1 MLSSNKFIEII
12 GPKILLEQPKKI
24 LISGPSGFVGSRLV
38 DTLVAIHK
46 YRSQNG
52 VEPGELILLSA
63 SPGKLMNRLS
73 KRYGV
78 DGLKSIKASR
88 ADYYSQHDITTWTHH
103 LGSLGAEGRHTVFVN
118 LAAVSGPKEGK
129 PHAMESVNYHAAFAV
144 SKACEQLEIGHF
156 IQSSSQA
163 VNAERAG
170 QVPYSKGKSMA
181 DFAMSRLNIPVSI
194 CVFGLLYC
202 KTDRVVGQDGK
213 NLNLIDLS
221 LLPLTPILGNGT
233 APLQPLEVSDAAQ
246 RIAFLALSDP
256 LSRPMQKVIS
266 SSSKLNSLQEKNPC
280 LRIYEGAGPD
290 VVSMEELLRKFAIYQ
305 GRLPTQ
311 FRPVYIGYR
320 NMEMILNIKSFGNL
334 NRQFVSLLRSE
345 QAGYRR
351 ILGDHRVF
359 EKLLGD
365 EMPLTSLDTSFPTPS
380 KRRLPLKKIISYV
393 IQNPKVV
400 IPGFWLT
407 IEIILSYFFNI
418 RFEENEKNKTNG

>member
-1 MLSSNKFIEII
+1 LEEK
-12 GPKILLEQPKKI
+12 PKRI

-38 DTLVAIHK
+38 DTIVQIHK
-46 YRSQNG
+46 YRADNG
-52 VEPGELILLSA
+52 IDPGEVILLSG

-78 DGLKSIKASR
+78 DGLRTIKASR
-88 ADYYSQHDITTWTHH
+88 ADYYSQHDASTWQHH
-103 LGSLGAEGRHTVFVN
+103 LGSLGAEGRDSVFVN
-118 LAAVSGPKEGK
+118 LAAISGPIENK
-129 PHAMESVNYHAAFAV
+129 PMAMDSVNYHAAVAV
-144 SKACEQLEIGHF
+144 ARACEVLEFGHF

-194 CVFGLLYC
+194 CVLGLLYC
-202 KTDRVVGQDGK
+202 KTDRVIGQDGK

-221 LLPLTPILGNGT
+221 LLPLTPILGDGT

-246 RIAFLALSDP
+246 RIAYLALTDP
-256 LSRPMQKVIS
+256 LSRPTQKVLS
-266 SSSKLNSLQEKNPC
+266 SSSKLNAMQEKNAC
-280 LRIYEGAGPD
+280 LRIYEAAGPE
-290 VVSMEELLRKFAIYQ
+290 VISMHELLKRFAVYQ
-305 GRLPTQ
+305 GKNPNQ
-311 FRPVYIGYR
+311 FRPVFIGYR

-345 QAGYRR
+345 QDGYRR

-359 EKLLGD
+359 EKLLG
-365 EMPLTSLDTSFPTPS
+365 ENMPLTTLDEAFLPPNRRSLPF
-380 KRRLPLKKIISYV
+380 RKIVQYV
-393 IQNPKVV
+393 LSNPKVV

-407 IEIILSYFFNI
+407 IEIIASYFFNI
-418 RFEENEKNKTNG
+418 RFEEAQEKK